1 MVSSR
6 KVLVVFFV
14 LFLFVGL
21 IAVGC
26 KQKTQRGWVN
36 TDSLPGKTF
45 SRYVK
50 HDKAGRSTI
59 VYLGNDTKKSDV
71 NFGPKEMSFEFSDLK

>member
-1 MVSSR
+1 MISSR
-6 KVLVVFFV
+6 KVLVVVFV

-21 IAVGC
+21 VAVGC

-36 TDSLPGKTF
+36 TDTLPGKTF

-50 HDKAGRSTI
+50 HDKAGNSAI
-59 VYLGNDTKKSDV
+59 VYLGNDTKKPDV
-71 NFGPKEMSFEFSDLK
+71 NFGPGDVSFEFSDLR